1 MTHARTLSKV
11 DCMSDTKK
19 CGLIS
24 LNNIKF
30 FFITY
35 YTFPSSRASKTYF
48 FYRPQALLTPPEK
61 SVGDKIGKKIG
72 KRSAVFLRN
81 TGVKQRQRIQ

>member
-30 FFITY
+30 FFSLPTLPSLALGHRKL
-35 YTFPSSRASKTYF
+35 TFSTVPQIVGQLRHKRYF
-48 FYRPQALLTPPEK
+48 EENR
-61 SVGDKIGKKIG
+61 G
-72 KRSAVFLRN
+72 
-81 TGVKQRQRIQ
+81 QRQRI